1 MARVVPEQHKAEF
14 FGLFAFSGK
23 VTSFVGPLLLGL
35 LADAYSQ
42 RVGVGSL
49 VLFFVVGGLLLWK
62 VDEPQAVATM
72 QRS

>member
-1 MARVVPEQHKAEF
+1 M
-14 FGLFAFSGK
+14 
-23 VTSFVGPLLLGL
+23 GPLLLGL

-62 VDEPQAVATM
+62 VDEFKAVAAM
-72 QRS
+72 QQS